1 MENRK
6 KETLQPITTKSS
18 IELWKSNIDNII
30 KIEQCFDLPTIGSLK
45 KTNEIVLSEV
55 IKIQIFE
62 LNMFFAEN
70 MRMGKDQVNL
80 IVNYIIRHYYNLTL
94 GDVKLVCDRIIKNK
108 IYGSISPN
116 IIVQEIEKYFSDRLE
131 IAESVS
137 LQKHYEVKS
146 NNTFDDKLMKLWYAK
161 VKENGIPPSRKE
173 EIEKEELEFQK
184 FKAEYERNKINNASS
199 V

>member
-1 MENRK
+1 MDNKLIKQQTTSEVLWVDLQK
-6 KETLQPITTKSS
+6 KVEAVIS
-18 IELWKSNIDNII
+18 IKD
-30 KIEQCFDLPTIGSLK
+30 CFSLPTIAILK
-45 KTNEIVLSEV
+45 KNNEAALKDAVKV
-55 IKIQIFE
+55 QITE
-62 LNMFFAEN
+62 LNLFFSDN
-70 MRMGKDQVNL
+70 SRMDKSQVEVT
-80 IVNYIIRHYYNLTL
+80 VNYILRHYYGLTL
-94 GDVKLVCDRIIKNK
+94 GDLKLIFEIIIKSK
-108 IYGSISPN
+108 VFGSLSPN
-116 IIVQEIEKYFSDRLE
+116 IIIQEIEKYFSDRLE